1 MKPCDA
7 WGDSLVDLQ
16 YGLLDPQQ
24 ERACRDHLD
33 RCAACARRAAV
44 LQRLE
49 AALSAEPALPRER
62 DVDWDAFARATA
74 RRALGRRAR
83 LLALLRPLAA
93 TPAARTAWAGAAAA
107 LVVVAG
113 LGVMSRGPGAPPA
126 GPATA
131 GAAEVMMPQDNLDHL
146 SVNLARNNT
155 ARYLNETRAV
165 LVTLLDVNIPCDA
178 EKVDIS
184 LERAKAVELLRRQRL
199 IAAELRRMPLSRAEG
214 VCNDLEGLLLEIASL
229 GDCTRDEEIRTL
241 RDAVEKRQILVRME
255 LLSQELARGGARA

>member
-1 MKPCDA
+1 
-7 WGDSLVDLQ
+7 
-16 YGLLDPQQ
+16 
-24 ERACRDHLD
+24 
-33 RCAACARRAAV
+33 
-44 LQRLE
+44 
-49 AALSAEPALPRER
+49 
-62 DVDWDAFARATA
+62 
-74 RRALGRRAR
+74 
-83 LLALLRPLAA
+83 
-93 TPAARTAWAGAAAA
+93 
-107 LVVVAG
+107 
-113 LGVMSRGPGAPPA
+113 
-126 GPATA
+126 
-131 GAAEVMMPQDNLDHL
+131 MPQDNLDHL